1 MTGPFGIPQ
10 ITRYL
15 TQMGLKIAHVD
26 HEREVMELAFHGNHG
41 QWRMIISFQQCG
53 EERKLMLIAPHIGT
67 VTTKRRLEC
76 LEALMS
82 VNYRITMGKFGV
94 DLSDGEVRL
103 EEAIPLGLHSI
114 TFEQFRLVFG
124 ALIQTVAIY
133 HSLLPRIVY
142 GNLAAVDALKICEQE
157 FLQQGSDKPQQT
169 EPLADVPQEI
179 PAEGLGKRRELDLND
194 VLSEVT
200 RIFEENKD

>member
-1 MTGPFGIPQ
+1 
-10 ITRYL
+10 
-15 TQMGLKIAHVD
+15 MGLKIAHVD

-169 EPLADVPQEI
+169 EPLADVSQEI

>member
-94 DLSDGEVRL
+94 DLSDG
-103 EEAIPLGLHSI
+103 
-114 TFEQFRLVFG
+114 
-124 ALIQTVAIY
+124 
-133 HSLLPRIVY
+133 
-142 GNLAAVDALKICEQE
+142 
-157 FLQQGSDKPQQT
+157 
-169 EPLADVPQEI
+169 
-179 PAEGLGKRRELDLND
+179 
-194 VLSEVT
+194 
-200 RIFEENKD
+200 